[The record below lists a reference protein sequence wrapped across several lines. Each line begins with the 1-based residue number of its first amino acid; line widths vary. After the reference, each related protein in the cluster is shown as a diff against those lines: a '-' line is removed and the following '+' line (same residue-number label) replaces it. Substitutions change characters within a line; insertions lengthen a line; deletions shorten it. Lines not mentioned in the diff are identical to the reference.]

1 MTFPTL
7 TYLSVDSMAEG
18 VGQSQVLAYVERLA
32 ASGMDVI
39 LHSFEKEAPD
49 EAVARRLRAAGVR
62 WRPHRF
68 RRGGSVAGLGRVGQ
82 GALCVV
88 GAELVHARS
97 DLAAASAILARCDT
111 WIWDMRSF
119 WREQRIALGLLSPT
133 SPQAR
138 LMRDLEARSARA
150 SSGIVTLSQAAVDE
164 LARRH
169 GEEIRRKTRVVTTCV
184 DLDRFTTSDLPSGRR
199 LRFLLAGT
207 VNTLYD
213 VPTMVRLVDRVR
225 ARRPADLT
233 VLTPG
238 PTAWE
243 PLFRSVGATMASSAA
258 AAMPDHV
265 REHDVGLS
273 LLRPE
278 CGVSSRA
285 ATPTKIGEFLASGRP
300 VVVSGGLGDMD
311 DLLPRHDCGVVV
323 TDRSESGLE
332 KAVDEVERLV
342 NDDGTPA
349 RCRALAQ
356 DHFSLEKGVAAL
368 LALYQD
374 VLKQPGPD
382 HARHVGPPRPS
393 GRRW

>member
-1 MTFPTL
+1 MRFPPL
-7 TYLSVDSMAEG
+7 TYLTVDSMAEG
-18 VGQSQVLAYVERLA
+18 VGRSQVVAYVERLA
-32 ASGMDVI
+32 ARGMEVI
-39 LHSFEKEAPD
+39 LHSFEKQAPD
-49 EAVARRLRAAGVR
+49 EAVARRLGAAGVR

-68 RRGGSVAGLGRVGQ
+68 REGGSVAGLGRVVQ
-82 GALCVV
+82 GALCLA

-97 DLAAASAILARCDT
+97 DLAAASALLGRCDT

-138 LMRDLEARSARA
+138 LLRDVEARSARS

-169 GEEIRRKTRVVTTCV
+169 GEELRPKTRVVTTCV
-184 DLDRFTTSDLPSGRR
+184 DLDRFTTSDLPSSRG

-213 VPTMVRLVDRVR
+213 VPTMARLVDRVR

-238 PTAWE
+238 PTTWE
-243 PLFRSVGATMASSAA
+243 PLFRSVGATLTSSVAE
-258 AAMPDHV
+258 AMPDHV
-265 REHDVGLS
+265 RQHHLGLS
-273 LLRPE
+273 VLRPE

-285 ATPTKIGEFLASGRP
+285 ATPTKIGEFLAGGRP

-311 DLLPRHDCGVVV
+311 DLLARHDCGVVV
-323 TDRSESGLE
+323 TDRSETGLE
-332 KAVDEVERLV
+332 KAVDEIERLV
-342 NDDGTPA
+342 DDDGTPA
-349 RCRALAQ
+349 RCRALAE
-356 DHFSLEKGVAAL
+356 DHFDIDKGVAAL
-368 LALYQD
+368 LALYRD
-374 VLKQPGPD
+374 VLTSPGLD
-382 HARHVGPPRPS
+382 RPPRSS